1 MHQFFVGPNQIEDD
15 TSIILG
21 KDVNHIKNVLRMK
34 IGEEIR
40 ILNGRDDKEFCCQI
54 EKMEEEQV
62 LCKIRFVKQGG
73 LELPAQ
79 VFLFQGLPKGDKMD
93 LIVQKSVELG
103 VTEIIPVA
111 TKRSIVKLD
120 EKKAGRKEERWNKI
134 SEAAAKQSRRQHI
147 PKVRSVMEWQEA
159 LNYAKEFEVKLIPYE
174 LSSGMEETKGQIE
187 SIAPG
192 QRVGIFIGP
201 EGGFEEEEIN
211 LAKEGGAI
219 PITLGKRILRTETA
233 GFTILAWIMYH
244 LEKE

>member
-1 MHQFFVGPNQIEDD
+1 M
-15 TSIILG
+15 
-21 KDVNHIKNVLRMK
+21 
-34 IGEEIR
+34 
-40 ILNGRDDKEFCCQI
+40 
-54 EKMEEEQV
+54 

>member
-1 MHQFFVGPNQIEDD
+1 
-15 TSIILG
+15 
-21 KDVNHIKNVLRMK
+21 
-34 IGEEIR
+34 
-40 ILNGRDDKEFCCQI
+40 
-54 EKMEEEQV
+54 MEEEQV

>member
-1 MHQFFVGPNQIEDD
+1 
-15 TSIILG
+15 
-21 KDVNHIKNVLRMK
+21 MK